1 MPLTDTQIRNA
12 KPTERQ
18 FKLSDGGWLSLV
30 VMPSGSKL
38 WRMAYRFHGI
48 EKTLSFGGY
57 PEVSLKDARIRRD
70 EAKAGADRDRKFP
83 IFPMSFFILS
93 GAIHETE

>member
-18 FKLSDGGWLSLV
+18 FKLSGGGWLFLV

-38 WRMAYRFHGI
+38 WRMAYRFNGI
-48 EKTLSFGGY
+48 EKT
-57 PEVSLKDARIRRD
+57 VNRHA
-70 EAKAGADRDRKFP
+70 
-83 IFPMSFFILS
+83 
-93 GAIHETE
+93 T

>member
-1 MPLTDTQIRNA
+1 MPLADTQIRNA

-18 FKLSDGGWLSLV
+18 FKLSDGGWLFLV

-57 PEVSLKDARIRRD
+57 PEVSLWSRSSKP
-70 EAKAGADRDRKFP
+70 ETP
-83 IFPMSFFILS
+83 SS
-93 GAIHETE
+93 GGPTNGIGL